1 MATNENESEKTFVHP
16 SAEVSEQAHIGAGCR
31 VWRQAHIR
39 EGAEI
44 GAGSIIGA
52 GVYVGEG
59 VRLGRNCKVQN
70 QALLYEG
77 LTVGDGVF
85 IGPQVCFT
93 NDLLPRAVNP
103 DLSLKSAEDWVLGR
117 TVVEDGASVGA
128 QSVVITGARIGRWA
142 LVGAGSLVRHDVP
155 EFALVHGRPARIRGW
170 VCKSGHRLQVRP
182 APDGLVGECP
192 TCGAT
197 VVLPREAAA
206 FVSEL

>member
-1 MATNENESEKTFVHP
+1 MANKESLSIHP
-16 SAEVSEQAHIGAGCR
+16 TAEVSPGARLGPGVR

-39 EGAEI
+39 EDAEI

-52 GVYVGEG
+52 EVYVGVG

-77 LTVGDGVF
+77 LTAGDGVF

-103 DLSLKSAEDWVLGR
+103 DMSLKSTDDWELGR
-117 TVVEDGASVGA
+117 IVVEDGASVGA
-128 QSVVITGARIGRWA
+128 STVVITGVRIGRWA

-155 EFALVHGRPARIRGW
+155 
-170 VCKSGHRLQVRP
+170 
-182 APDGLVGECP
+182 
-192 TCGAT
+192 
-197 VVLPREAAA
+197 
-206 FVSEL
+206 

>member
-1 MATNENESEKTFVHP
+1 MPTNQTFVHP
-16 SAEVSEQAHIGAGCR
+16 TAEVSAQARIGPGCR
-31 VWRQAHIR
+31 IWREAHIR
-39 EGAEI
+39 EQAEI

-52 GVYVGEG
+52 GVYVGES

-77 LTVGDGVF
+77 LDVGEGVF

-103 DLSLKSAEDWVLGR
+103 DMSLKTSEDWELGR

-128 QSVVITGARIGRWA
+128 QSVVITGVRLGRWS

-170 VCKSGHRLQVRP
+170 VCQSAHRVRVR
-182 APDGLVGECP
+182 ATAEGFVGDCP
-192 TCGAT
+192 TCSAT
-197 VVLPREAAA
+197 VGLPREAAA
-206 FVSEL
+206 FVSEV